1 MRIIVLFTLFT
12 IHQSFGFS
20 LYTEAELSTN
30 WFGRSKKIVD
40 LRQRNSTYFENL
52 SVDGQ
57 LSLEKWLERN
67 TQLEESGYFSTRR
80 LDNKSVKNLVGKI
93 IRKVGDV
100 RIERDS
106 ALTKG
111 SNGSFLYKGDTIE
124 TMETGATWIVLINGA
139 LVRVSPNSS
148 ISISEYIFNEKKM
161 TFFLRLN
168 FGELLGKLKSKNDYT
183 IADKKFS
190 DLAFEPVLSKEELSR
205 FYKTKGENFYG
216 PGKFDLSELNQLVS
230 RTAADNKVSVDQLE
244 NVIYFITNN
253 GLFETRDGHYHLI
266 NIQERTL
273 VNFSS
278 SKNNGKFSLAKF
290 NPNQDTLENGKWYLF
305 NDEGGEM
312 TDLMRENEVPA
323 KTILS
328 ELSPIY
334 YLRDKFLLGY
344 GFLFSIMD
352 YYPTIKLSNSFW
364 GDKFSQR
371 LDYLISF
378 FRRSEASF
386 KIVRRSKKKLVDFK
400 FDQSLYYENFHR
412 LTLRLGLLDKLKV
425 LDLSNVDKKIP
436 TISGQFKKFQEIMR
450 LNINKTLIKLKN
462 ESIDKE
468 YISRK

>member
-1 MRIIVLFTLFT
+1 MFTEGKNSSLNAPRLT
-12 IHQSFGFS
+12 DKRTCELLSFLRYLRFIKALVS

-168 FGELLGKLKSKNDYT
+168 FW
-183 IADKKFS
+183 
-190 DLAFEPVLSKEELSR
+190 R
-205 FYKTKGENFYG
+205 
-216 PGKFDLSELNQLVS
+216 
-230 RTAADNKVSVDQLE
+230 
-244 NVIYFITNN
+244 IT
-253 GLFETRDGHYHLI
+253 RKI
-266 NIQERTL
+266 KIQ
-273 VNFSS
+273 
-278 SKNNGKFSLAKF
+278 K
-290 NPNQDTLENGKWYLF
+290 
-305 NDEGGEM
+305 
-312 TDLMRENEVPA
+312 
-323 KTILS
+323 
-328 ELSPIY
+328 
-334 YLRDKFLLGY
+334 
-344 GFLFSIMD
+344 
-352 YYPTIKLSNSFW
+352 
-364 GDKFSQR
+364 
-371 LDYLISF
+371 
-378 FRRSEASF
+378 
-386 KIVRRSKKKLVDFK
+386 
-400 FDQSLYYENFHR
+400 
-412 LTLRLGLLDKLKV
+412 
-425 LDLSNVDKKIP
+425 
-436 TISGQFKKFQEIMR
+436 
-450 LNINKTLIKLKN
+450 
-462 ESIDKE
+462 
-468 YISRK
+468 

>member
-12 IHQSFGFS
+12 VHQSFGFS

-40 LRQRNSTYFENL
+40 LNKRNSTYFEKR
-52 SVDGQ
+52 SVDEQ
-57 LSLEKWLERN
+57 LSLKKWMKRN
-67 TQLEESGYFSTRR
+67 KQLEEAGYFSARR
-80 LDNKSVKNLVGKI
+80 LDHKKVKNLVGKI

-100 RIERDS
+100 RVERDG

-124 TMETGATWIVLINGA
+124 TMETGASWVVLINGA
-139 LVRVSPNSS
+139 LIRVSPNSS
-148 ISISEYIFNEKKM
+148 ISFSEYLFNETKM
-161 TFFLRLN
+161 TFFVRLN

-205 FYKTKGENFYG
+205 FYKKRGENFFG
-216 PGKFDLSELNQLVS
+216 GKFDLTDLNQLVS
-230 RTAADNKVSVDQLE
+230 STLSNDEVSASQLE

-253 GLFETRDGHYHLI
+253 GLFETDDGYYHLI

-273 VNFSS
+273 LNFSS
-278 SKNNGKFSLAKF
+278 SKNNGKFALTKF
-290 NPNQDTLENGKWYLF
+290 NPNKDDLENGKWYLF
-305 NDEGGEM
+305 DDEGGRTTE
-312 TDLMRENEVPA
+312 LMRDNEVPA
-323 KTILS
+323 KAILS

-344 GFLFSIMD
+344 GSLFSVLD
-352 YYPTIKLSNSFW
+352 FFPTLKLSNSFW
-364 GDKFSQR
+364 GDKYSQR
-371 LDYLISF
+371 LEYLISF

-386 KIVRRSKKKLVDFK
+386 KIVRRSKKKLADFK
-400 FDQSLYYENFHR
+400 FDQSLYYEKFHR
-412 LTLRLGLLDKLKV
+412 LTLRLVLLDQLKV
-425 LDLSNVDKKIP
+425 LSLDNIDEKIS
-436 TISGQFKKFQEIMR
+436 TISGQFKKFQEIMTQ
-450 LNINKTLIKLKN
+450 NINKTLIKLKN